1 MCEHLESYQ
10 SAHPSPSNAI
20 FDFYVDQVK
29 LKIYATRSVSIA
41 MPAMSPLTPTK
52 AFSQLVLMN
61 NLINLVSNE

>member
-29 LKIYATRSVSIA
+29 LKIYATRSVSTA
-41 MPAMSPLTPTK
+41 MPEMSPPIPTK